1 MSLKTLAKSLELL
14 DCFTSD
20 HPIWGVRDLAKKL
33 GMHHSVVHRIVSTYE
48 QHGFLIQN
56 RDTQKYHLG
65 LKLLEYGKVVTEQLN
80 IQQYFQ
86 PILKEIANSTGE
98 SVYLNML
105 EGKEGVCVSIVLS
118 SKDIQYLIPV
128 GDRSP
133 LYAGASQKVMMAY
146 LSEELQEEIIQEGLR
161 AVTSRTITDP
171 LRLRAQLAQIKE
183 EGWCISVGEYTED
196 VVGISVP
203 MLDSHRRILGSITIA
218 GPRYRIDDEKCES
231 YLRILIDQVP
241 LIRQSCNI
249 ISHMW

>member
-1 MSLKTLAKSLELL
+1 M
-14 DCFTSD
+14 
-20 HPIWGVRDLAKKL
+20 GVRDLAKKL
-33 GMHHSVVHRIVSTYE
+33 GMHHSVVHRIVSTFE

-65 LKLLEYGKVVTEQLN
+65 LKLLEYGKVVTDQLN

-146 LSEELQEEIIQEGLR
+146 VSEDLQEEIIQEGLT
-161 AVTSRTITDP
+161 AVTSRTITDSLRLRPNWRKSRRRAGAFLSVNIRKMSSVSPFRCWTVIAAFLAP
-171 LRLRAQLAQIKE
+171 LRL
-183 EGWCISVGEYTED
+183 
-196 VVGISVP
+196 P
-203 MLDSHRRILGSITIA
+203 
-218 GPRYRIDDEKCES
+218 
-231 YLRILIDQVP
+231 DQDTG
-241 LIRQSCNI
+241 
-249 ISHMW
+249 